1 MTEAETNENQDLEVE
16 TTDEAGDTD
25 SRVYELGF
33 HIVPAISEEEAPKEA
48 AAIKQFIKDNGGT
61 VISEEA
67 PKHIE
72 LAYAMYRTEGGKKE
86 KFEAA
91 HFGGI
96 KFEMDP
102 DNIAKVKEV
111 LDGNRNIIR
120 HIIFKTV
127 KENTHAEIK
136 LPQVRSERK
145 QSVAPKVTP
154 KKEEVGVPVSE
165 EALDE
170 SIKEI
175 VVE

>member
-1 MTEAETNENQDLEVE
+1 MTEVENTENTINEED
-16 TTDEAGDTD
+16 TMDGDID
-25 SRVYELGF
+25 PRVYELVY
-33 HIVPAISEEEAPKEA
+33 HIIPDVSEEEAPREA
-48 AAIKQFIKDNGGT
+48 AAIKEFIKEHGGT

-67 PKHIE
+67 PKHID
-72 LAYAMYRTEGGKKE
+72 LAYDMFRTENGKKE
-86 KFEAA
+86 RFETA

-102 DNIAKVKEV
+102 TNVIEVKNV
-111 LDGNRNIIR
+111 LDSNKNILR

-127 KENTHAEIK
+127 KENTRAEIR

-145 QSVAPKVTP
+145 HEAPLKVTP
-154 KKEEVGVPVSE
+154 KKEEQSVPVSE
-165 EALDE
+165 EALDK